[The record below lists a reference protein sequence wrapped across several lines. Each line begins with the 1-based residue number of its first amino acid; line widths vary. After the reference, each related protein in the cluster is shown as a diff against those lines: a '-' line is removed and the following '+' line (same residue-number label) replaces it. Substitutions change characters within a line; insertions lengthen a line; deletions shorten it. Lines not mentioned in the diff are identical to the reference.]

1 MNKIG
6 LHIIESWDGHLGTP
20 RLVKLVEVSPGYV
33 REVRRRVG
41 PRCIIVVRWVA
52 DDCYPLDRPEERA
65 REWVNRYLP
74 DMRAMA
80 EGDPNVVFEGYNEI
94 DCGKADAE
102 HEDTARR
109 YAAFELE
116 RLRLMQSHG
125 LRTCWG
131 NFAPGH
137 PHESFWPLFQPVLD
151 AMQPGDFLGLHEY
164 WGPAGELNMPYLCGR
179 WAWAPVASYL
189 RGVPIILTEIG
200 RGAGGWLGPHKI
212 SPAQYLAELEQYNA
226 LMEASPNVLGGVVF
240 TVRGYGWDAYHPD
253 AIWPQVVGRYTG
265 ADWTDPS
272 MSTPAGPSI
281 VWQTCTNYGYP
292 AGTAG
297 RNGHQPLA
305 ICHHVIDG
313 TIEGLRAWVAKPE
326 SQVSYH
332 FCVAKDGRID
342 QYVALAN
349 AAWHAGYVGA
359 PSWPLL
365 PLGVNPNLVTIGV
378 SLEGHSGEAVPE
390 AQYQALL
397 WLDRLLL
404 KDTGLAPSRDTL
416 IGHHQIDSINRA
428 YCPGPAFPWARLF
441 ADLGVTQ
448 KPEEEAVDEQEIRN
462 AAWKAKG
469 IPYNP
474 DAAFARYAR
483 EQGLGS
489 PETAEFPFTLGERA
503 CWGQGFQ
510 AAIVWAYDGDWQN
523 VKMLAW

>member
-65 REWVNRYLP
+65 REWVDRYLP
-74 DMRAMA
+74 DMQAMA
-80 EGDPNVVFEGYNEI
+80 EGDPNIVFEGYNEI

-179 WAWAPVASYL
+179 WAWAPVAPYL
-189 RGVPIILTEIG
+189 RGVPIIVTEIG
-200 RGAGGWLGPHKI
+200 RGEGGWLGPHKI

-272 MSTPAGPSI
+272 MVASPPSHALGPDPSVGYYHSSRHGYEPEWIILHDTEGPAE
-281 VWQTCTNYGYP
+281 
-292 AGTAG
+292 A
-297 RNGHQPLA
+297 
-305 ICHHVIDG
+305 
-313 TIEGLRAWVAKPE
+313 
-326 SQVSYH
+326 
-332 FCVAKDGRID
+332 
-342 QYVALAN
+342 ALAWWRSPSN
-349 AAWHAGYVGA
+349 QYQSSAHWLVRSDGEVVAVVPEHLSAHHAGGGRWPGIPEGSTGGTSNINHVSIGIELEYPKA
-359 PSWPLL
+359 PASPPW
-365 PLGVNPNLVTIGV
+365 
-378 SLEGHSGEAVPE
+378 PE
-390 AQYQALL
+390 AQLKAAAELVWGIAHRYSIPRDHVLAHAQVAPDGAGDPRN
-397 WLDRLLL
+397 LDLE
-404 KDTGLAPSRDTL
+404 
-416 IGHHQIDSINRA
+416 
-428 YCPGPAFPWARLF
+428 AF
-441 ADLGVTQ
+441 LGRVWPQ
-448 KPEEEAVDEQEIRN
+448 LQPELPEDAIRN
-462 AAWKAKG
+462 AAWNAKG

-523 VKMLAW
+523 VKMLSW